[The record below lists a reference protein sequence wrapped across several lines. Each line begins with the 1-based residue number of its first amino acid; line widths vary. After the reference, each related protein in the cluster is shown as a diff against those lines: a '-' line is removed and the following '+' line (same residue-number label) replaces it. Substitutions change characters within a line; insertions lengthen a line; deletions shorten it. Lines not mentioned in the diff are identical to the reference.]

1 MIGSLWQCSPPEF
14 LNEQQAMRFCGFE
27 LSQQGKGIRLSQEG
41 YTRDLLERY
50 QIEESDNTSEVAPL
64 PKLTD
69 EDMEGNPTPQDLR
82 SAQSLVGELL
92 WLSTK
97 TRPDLSFSVGALG
110 RMVRKNPKRVCE
122 LGMQTLRYLGRTA
135 DLGLLFIYPVKKG
148 ILVNQ
153 TTYNF
158 RERLVEWRCM
168 LMCRTLRLTK
178 GSGRS
183 KEWRWNTQ
191 ATWWPGKVADSH
203 SSVIQRQSRNW

>member
-1 MIGSLWQCSPPEF
+1 
-14 LNEQQAMRFCGFE
+14 MRFCGFE

-50 QIEESDNTSEVAPL
+50 QIEESDNISEVAPL

-82 SAQSLVGELL
+82 SAQSLLGELL

-110 RMVRKNPKRVCE
+110 RMVHKNPKRVCE

-135 DLGLLFIYPVKKG
+135 DLGLLYLPCEKG
-148 ILVNQ
+148 DLGESDHLQLPREVGPGGLGKLQ
-153 TTYNF
+153 TAIHLSFNG
-158 RERLVEWRCM
+158 RVGIGEL
-168 LMCRTLRLTK
+168 L
-178 GSGRS
+178 GRS
-183 KEWRWNTQ
+183 
-191 ATWWPGKVADSH
+191 S
-203 SSVIQRQSRNW
+203 NW